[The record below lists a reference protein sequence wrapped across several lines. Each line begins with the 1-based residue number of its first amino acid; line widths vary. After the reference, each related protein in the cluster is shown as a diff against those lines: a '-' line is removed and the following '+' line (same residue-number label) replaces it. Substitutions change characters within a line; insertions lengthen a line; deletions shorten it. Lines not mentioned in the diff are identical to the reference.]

1 MISKTDRAMRDK
13 GVPSI
18 ISAKMSVTGNLSG
31 DGVMQV
37 DGTVEGDILCAE
49 LTLGETA
56 QVRGD
61 IECDTVY
68 VHGSINGE
76 ICARSVNLSATAR
89 VTGDIQHEELSIEAG
104 AHLEG
109 RLLRREVTRLPVNLV
124 VGETD

>member
-1 MISKTDRAMRDK
+1 MFVS
-13 GVPSI
+13 
-18 ISAKMSVTGNLSG
+18 GNLSG
-31 DGVMQV
+31 EGVMQV
-37 DGTVEGDILCAE
+37 DCTVEGDILCAE

-68 VHGSINGE
+68 VHGTINGE